1 MRKYLPVA
9 ISLILFSI
17 VALLWN
23 VIKLP
28 YDTNNLIFGEY
39 YYKKLNPQNDLIRFI
54 LITVIP
60 CLVYLISYLKI
71 DNFTFSLNKNK
82 SDFFLKNVLNKT
94 EDNPLNNYYYF
105 FIILITLEF
114 CTLNFQQFSSID
126 LFHDSVFLTPPF
138 NYLSNG
144 ETFKSTLYDYG
155 FTGNNL
161 GLIFNYF
168 FGFYT
173 LGAINFIKLILIY
186 ITKLVLI
193 LIAKKISSYLQYDIF
208 YKKLFF
214 ISFTF
219 AILCLPSYYDFT
231 SYFSPR
237 SALYLLFIFVLCSAL
252 CDGKFKELKFFLIGS
267 FSLVSLLWW
276 FDVGFYTNF
285 LLILSSIY
293 LIFFDKKKLFFLL
306 LGFSLIWII
315 FLIATP
321 SYEIQAFFYNIQFII
336 NTTDYL
342 IGIEYQKPFSENSAR
357 WTKALLII
365 YFCSIIL
372 VNLNFSKKINL
383 NKNLKIFLNFYFIS
397 GILIFKSAL
406 TRSDASH
413 LKYASGIYT
422 TIFIFIILFYI
433 FNYFKKKQVIN
444 NYLSNFKES
453 VKEKI
458 TIIFLLTLTV
468 FFFTGIINS
477 KNNVS
482 LSNKF
487 INIINLKSNIINLI
501 NMEDRDYLEEKN
513 LLVMEK
519 YKDLAKNDKCLQY
532 FSDDNFFPYFL
543 KKPTC
548 TKFYLANQILK
559 GFSEQDFLLDFKNSS
574 PEIILF
580 ESPTKIL
587 TKYEN
592 FPNVIKYINKN
603 YKFYENYKGYIFYK
617 KIKNND

>member
-1 MRKYLPVA
+1 MRKYLPIA
-9 ISLILFSI
+9 ISLILFLL
-17 VALLWN
+17 VALIWN
-23 VIKLP
+23 NIKLP

-39 YYKKLNPQNDLIRFI
+39 YYKKLNPQNDLIKFI
-54 LITVIP
+54 LIIVIP
-60 CLVYLISYLKI
+60 CFAYLISYLKI
-71 DNFTFSLNKNK
+71 DNFTFSFNKNK
-82 SDFFLKNVLNKT
+82 SDFFLKNVLEKK
-94 EDNPLNNYYYF
+94 EDNLLNNYYYF

-114 CTLNFQQFSSID
+114 CTLNFQQFSTID
-126 LFHDSVFLTPPF
+126 LFHDSIFLTPPL

-144 ETFKSTLYDYG
+144 GLFKSTLYDYG
-155 FTGNNL
+155 LTGNNL

-168 FGFYT
+168 YGFYT
-173 LGAINFIKLILIY
+173 LGAISFIKLILIY
-186 ITKLVLI
+186 ATKLI
-193 LIAKKISSYLQYDIF
+193 LILISKKISSYLQYNIF
-208 YKKLFF
+208 YKKFFF

-237 SALYLLFIFVLCSAL
+237 SALYLLFVFILCSAL
-252 CDGKFKELKFFLIGS
+252 CDDKFKELKFFLIGS
-267 FSLVSLLWW
+267 FTLVSLLWW
-276 FDVGFYTNF
+276 FDVGFYINF
-285 LLILSSIY
+285 LLILSSVF
-293 LIFFDKKKLFFLL
+293 LIFFDKRKLFFLI
-306 LGFSLIWII
+306 LGFSLIWAI
-315 FLIATP
+315 FLTASP
-321 SYEIQAFFYNIQFII
+321 SYEIQAFFYNLQFII

-342 IGIEYQKPFSENSAR
+342 IGIEYLKPFSENSAR

-397 GILIFKSAL
+397 GILLFKSAL

-433 FNYFKKKQVIN
+433 FNYFKKKQVLN
-444 NYLSNFKES
+444 NYLSNLNVS

-458 TIIFLLTLTV
+458 TLIFFLTLSI

-482 LSNKF
+482 LSNKL
-487 INIINLKSNIINLI
+487 INIIDLKSNIVNLI
-501 NMEDRDYLEEKN
+501 KMKDINYLNEKN
-513 LLVMEK
+513 LLIVKK
-519 YKDLAKNDKCLQY
+519 YKEFAKNDKCLQY

-548 TKFYLANQILK
+548 TKFYLANQILIEY
-559 GFSEQDFLLDFKNSS
+559 SEQDFLFEFKKSL

-592 FPNVIKYINKN
+592 FPNVIKYIKNN

-617 KIKNND
+617 KINI